1 MKKMI
6 TKQLSHLYVEH
17 IFGGKKIF
25 SLCLMGSLVIMSGI
39 RSVEADWIISP
50 SIGIEQVYSDNAF
63 LTYSDKESE
72 YITVVR
78 PTISLY
84 NEGRRGRLDIN
95 YAPEYR
101 YYREDTE
108 DSDVVHFLRSEGSL
122 EIAKNHLFLDGWLR
136 GDRTDLINSGRTSVS
151 GLTGT
156 SDDTDYYS
164 AGISPYFR
172 SNLGDFVVTELR
184 FAGDKIEYSE
194 DVENDSKGMR
204 GDLVFGS
211 GSRFTNQV
219 WEILFQQSEVDYEN
233 LDDDNETK
241 IVRAELIQEITR
253 SWSLAFSVGYEEYI
267 LAVADDRDDSTWSV
281 GAIFSP
287 NARFRVS
294 LGVGERSF
302 GDDYY
307 FDLIN
312 QTSRTTWTARFT
324 KEFVSARDEITTQP
338 LFERQDAFGNLVRDP
353 ILESATGVARTTS
366 SPTISEDYYELSRFA
381 TAFTYRLMRTALTL
395 GAGYSGR
402 EYDDSV
408 RDTQDTDLSLTLS
421 RRLTRLL
428 NGSIQ
433 IAGLYHRENLLDYDQ
448 WATSLNLAYQ
458 IGNQSSVALNITHF
472 DRDAETEANA
482 FEISYE
488 ENQASIGF
496 VKQF

>member
-50 SIGIEQVYSDNAF
+50 SIGLEQVYSDNAF
-63 LTYSDKESE
+63 LTSTDEVSE

-78 PTISLY
+78 PAISLY

-108 DSDVVHFLRSEGSL
+108 DSEVVHFLRSEGNL

-136 GDRTDLINSGRTSVS
+136 GDRTNLINTGRTSVS

-164 AGISPYFR
+164 AGISPYFT
-172 SNLGDFVVTELR
+172 SNLGEYVVAELR
-184 FAGDKIEYSE
+184 FTGDKVEYSE

-219 WEILFQQSEVDYEN
+219 WEVFFQQSEVDYEDI
-233 LDDDNETK
+233 DDSNETK
-241 IVRAELIQEITR
+241 IVRAELIQEMTR
-253 SWSLAFSVGYEEYI
+253 RWSLAFSVGYEEYI
-267 LAVADDRDDSTWSV
+267 LAVADDRDDATWSV
-281 GAIFSP
+281 GVIYSP
-287 NARFRVS
+287 NSRFRVS

-312 QTSRTTWTARFT
+312 QTSRTTLSARYT
-324 KEFVSARDEITTQP
+324 REFISARDEITAQP
-338 LFERQDAFGNLVRDP
+338 LFERQDDFGNLVRDP
-353 ILESATGVARTTS
+353 ILESASGIIRTAS
-366 SPTISEDYYELSRFA
+366 SPTIAEDYYELTRFA
-381 TAFTYRLMRTALTL
+381 TSFTYHLMRSAIRLR
-395 GAGYSGR
+395 AIYYCR
-402 EYDDSV
+402 DYEDPFM
-408 RDTQDTDLSLTLS
+408 DTQDTDLSLSFS

-428 NGSIQ
+428 NGSID
-433 IAGLYHRENLLDYDQ
+433 IAGLYHRQNWLDYDQ
-448 WATSLNLAYQ
+448 WATSLNFAYQ
-458 IGNQSSVALNITHF
+458 IGNQSNLTLNLTHL
-472 DRDAETEANA
+472 DRDAKTEPYAL
-482 FEISYE
+482 EESYE

-496 VKQF
+496 VMQF